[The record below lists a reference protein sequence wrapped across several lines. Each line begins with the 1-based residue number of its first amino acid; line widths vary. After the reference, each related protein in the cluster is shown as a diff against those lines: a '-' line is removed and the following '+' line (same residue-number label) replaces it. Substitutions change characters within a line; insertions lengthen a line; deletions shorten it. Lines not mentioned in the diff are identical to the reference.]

1 MENEKLLELC
11 DEKINLTKELQDTL
25 DEETLLK
32 IRRLILIEK
41 QLNEY
46 VILKDKKEEIEIL

>member
-1 MENEKLLELC
+1 MNNEKILELC

-32 IRRLILIEK
+32 IRRLLLIEK
-41 QLNEY
+41 EIQRY
-46 VILKDKKEEIEIL
+46 VCKQEDEIEVI

>member
-1 MENEKLLELC
+1 MENEKILELC

-32 IRRLILIEK
+32 IRRLIQIEK
-41 QLNEY
+41 TIQRYICKQEN
-46 VILKDKKEEIEIL
+46 EIEVI

>member
-46 VILKDKKEEIEIL
+46 VILKDKKEGRF

>member
-1 MENEKLLELC
+1 MSNEKILELC

-32 IRRLILIEK
+32 IRRLLLIEK
-41 QLNEY
+41 EIQRY
-46 VILKDKKEEIEIL
+46 VCKQEDEIEVI